1 MTDKKKLLKTK
12 STQMKKN
19 MGTIDKTIRILV
31 AVVVV
36 VLYFTHVISGVLAIV
51 LLALSAIFVVTS
63 LISFCPLYLPIGL
76 STRKKEK

>member
-1 MTDKKKLLKTK
+1 
-12 STQMKKN
+12 MKKN
-19 MGTIDKTIRILV
+19 VGTIDKVIRILI

-63 LISFCPLYLPIGL
+63 LLSFCPIWMALGL
-76 STRKKEK
+76 STRKKE

>member
-1 MTDKKKLLKTK
+1 
-12 STQMKKN
+12 
-19 MGTIDKTIRILV
+19 MGTIDKVIRILV

-63 LISFCPLYLPIGL
+63 LLSFCPLYLPLGL
-76 STRKKEK
+76 STRKKE

>member
-1 MTDKKKLLKTK
+1 
-12 STQMKKN
+12 

-63 LISFCPLYLPIGL
+63 ILSICPLYMPFGL
-76 STRKKEK
+76 STRKKE

>member
-1 MTDKKKLLKTK
+1 
-12 STQMKKN
+12 MKKN

-36 VLYFTHVISGVLAIV
+36 ILYFTHVISGVLAIV

-63 LISFCPLYLPIGL
+63 LISFCPLYLPLGL